1 LGVPQHCERPLCR
14 EIATVEYSMNAQAL
28 LVTLENFA
36 PVGNERRN
44 CLCMKH
50 ADRLSVPR
58 GWSIDD
64 RRESVPRLFRPPAP
78 VKLQRDATPSSG
90 QRRKSRGDTVRPKLF
105 DREVVQETATATAT
119 ATAPAPAPAPP
130 APAPVQVDEWEV
142 RDDGLEET
150 QAMQWKPSFD
160 HTDDLGGIL
169 RPKGK
174 MMSRAFGMD
183 DTFSSPRPEVTDDE
197 LEREPFNENDIP

>member
-105 DREVVQETATATAT
+105 DREVVQETAPTPTPT
-119 ATAPAPAPAPP
+119 PPAPAPP

>member
-1 LGVPQHCERPLCR
+1 
-14 EIATVEYSMNAQAL
+14 MNAQAL
-28 LVTLENFA
+28 LVTLENYA

-50 ADRLSVPR
+50 ADMLSVPR

-78 VKLQRDATPSSG
+78 VKVQRDATPASG
-90 QRRKSRGDTVRPKLF
+90 QRRKSRGDAVRPKLF
-105 DREVVQETATATAT
+105 DREVAQEPATAL
-119 ATAPAPAPAPP
+119 PAPATAPP
-130 APAPVQVDEWEV
+130 APATALAPAQVDEWEV

-174 MMSRAFGMD
+174 LMSRAFGMD
-183 DTFSSPRPEVTDDE
+183 DTFSTPRPKTEVNDDE

>member
-1 LGVPQHCERPLCR
+1 
-14 EIATVEYSMNAQAL
+14 MNAQAL
-28 LVTLENFA
+28 LVTLENYA

-78 VKLQRDATPSSG
+78 VKVQRDTTPASG
-90 QRRKSRGDTVRPKLF
+90 QRRKSRGEAVRPKLF
-105 DREVVQETATATAT
+105 DREVVQETA
-119 ATAPAPAPAPP
+119 PAPAPATPP

-174 MMSRAFGMD
+174 LMSRAFGMD
-183 DTFSSPRPEVTDDE
+183 DTFSTPRPKPEVADDE

>member
-1 LGVPQHCERPLCR
+1 
-14 EIATVEYSMNAQAL
+14 MNAQAL

-119 ATAPAPAPAPP
+119 APAPA
-130 APAPVQVDEWEV
+130 QVDEWEV

-150 QAMQWKPSFD
+150 QAMQWKPSFY

-183 DTFSSPRPEVTDDE
+183 DTFSAPRPEVTDDE

>member
-1 LGVPQHCERPLCR
+1 MPQHCERPLCR

-28 LVTLENFA
+28 LVTLENYA
-36 PVGNERRN
+36 QVGNERRN

-78 VKLQRDATPSSG
+78 VKVQRDATPASG
-90 QRRKSRGDTVRPKLF
+90 QRRKSRGDAVRPKLF
-105 DREVVQETATATAT
+105 DREVAQEPAPTP
-119 ATAPAPAPAPP
+119 PAPAPA
-130 APAPVQVDEWEV
+130 QVDDWEV

-174 MMSRAFGMD
+174 LMSRAFGMD
-183 DTFSSPRPEVTDDE
+183 DTFSAPRPTPEVNDDE

>member
-1 LGVPQHCERPLCR
+1 MGVPQHCERPLCR

-105 DREVVQETATATAT
+105 DREVVQETAPTPT
-119 ATAPAPAPAPP
+119 PPAPAPP

>member
-1 LGVPQHCERPLCR
+1 
-14 EIATVEYSMNAQAL
+14 MNAQAL
-28 LVTLENFA
+28 LVTLENYA
-36 PVGNERRN
+36 PIGNERRN

-64 RRESVPRLFRPPAP
+64 RRESVPRLFRPPPP
-78 VKLQRDATPSSG
+78 VEVKRDVSPAAG

-105 DREVVQETATATAT
+105 DREVAQESAHTPAPTP
-119 ATAPAPAPAPP
+119 PAPAPT
-130 APAPVQVDEWEV
+130 PVQVDEWEI

-174 MMSRAFGMD
+174 LMSRAFGMD
-183 DTFSSPRPEVTDDE
+183 DTFSTPRPKPEVVDDE

>member
-1 LGVPQHCERPLCR
+1 
-14 EIATVEYSMNAQAL
+14 MNAQAL
-28 LVTLENFA
+28 LVTLENYA

-50 ADRLSVPR
+50 ADMLSVPR

-78 VKLQRDATPSSG
+78 VKVQRDATPASG
-90 QRRKSRGDTVRPKLF
+90 QRRKSRGDAVRPKLF
-105 DREVVQETATATAT
+105 DREVAQEPAT
-119 ATAPAPAPAPP
+119 APP
-130 APAPVQVDEWEV
+130 APATAPTPPAPSPAPALAPVQADEWEV

-174 MMSRAFGMD
+174 LMSRAFGMD
-183 DTFSSPRPEVTDDE
+183 DTFSAPRPTPEVNDDE

>member
-1 LGVPQHCERPLCR
+1 V
-14 EIATVEYSMNAQAL
+14 
-28 LVTLENFA
+28 
-36 PVGNERRN
+36 
-44 CLCMKH
+44 
-50 ADRLSVPR
+50 
-58 GWSIDD
+58 
-64 RRESVPRLFRPPAP
+64 
-78 VKLQRDATPSSG
+78 QRDATPASG
-90 QRRKSRGDTVRPKLF
+90 QRRKSRGEAVRPKLF
-105 DREVVQETATATAT
+105 DREIAQET
-119 ATAPAPAPAPP
+119 PP

-174 MMSRAFGMD
+174 LMSRAFGMD
-183 DTFSSPRPEVTDDE
+183 DTFSTPRPKPEVADDE

>member
-1 LGVPQHCERPLCR
+1 
-14 EIATVEYSMNAQAL
+14 MNAQAL
-28 LVTLENFA
+28 LVTLENYA
-36 PVGNERRN
+36 PVGDERRN

-50 ADRLSVPR
+50 ADILSVPR

-64 RRESVPRLFRPPAP
+64 RRESVPRLFRPPPP
-78 VKLQRDATPSSG
+78 VKVKRDATPAAG
-90 QRRKSRGDTVRPKLF
+90 QRRKSRGDAVRPKLF
-105 DREVVQETATATAT
+105 DREVAQE
-119 ATAPAPAPAPP
+119 PAPTPP
-130 APAPVQVDEWEV
+130 APAPTPAAPTPVQANEWEV

-174 MMSRAFGMD
+174 LMSRAFGMD
-183 DTFSSPRPEVTDDE
+183 DTFSTPRPKPEVSDDE

>member
-1 LGVPQHCERPLCR
+1 MGVPQHCERPLCR

-36 PVGNERRN
+36 SVGNERRN

-119 ATAPAPAPAPP
+119 APAPAPA
-130 APAPVQVDEWEV
+130 QVDEWEV

>member
-1 LGVPQHCERPLCR
+1 MGVPQHCERPLCQ

-119 ATAPAPAPAPP
+119 APAPAPAPP

>member
-1 LGVPQHCERPLCR
+1 MKVPQHCERPLCR
-14 EIATVEYSMNAQAL
+14 ELAEVGYSLNSQAL
-28 LVTLENFA
+28 LVTIENYA

-44 CLCMKH
+44 CLCRRH
-50 ADRLSVPR
+50 ADLLSVPR

-64 RRESVPRLFRPPAP
+64 RRENVPRLFRPPAP
-78 VKLQRDATPSSG
+78 VKVKRDVTPAAG
-90 QRRKSRGDTVRPKLF
+90 QRRKSRGDTARPKLF
-105 DREVVQETATATAT
+105 DRDVEPTPTPT
-119 ATAPAPAPAPP
+119 PP
-130 APAPVQVDEWEV
+130 APTPTPPAPTPVQVNEWEV

-160 HTDDLGGIL
+160 HTDDLGGVL

-183 DTFSSPRPEVTDDE
+183 DTFSAPRPSPEESDDD

>member
-1 LGVPQHCERPLCR
+1 MGVPQHCERPLCR

-119 ATAPAPAPAPP
+119 APAPAPAPP

>member
-1 LGVPQHCERPLCR
+1 
-14 EIATVEYSMNAQAL
+14 MNAQAL
-28 LVTLENFA
+28 LVTLENYA

-50 ADRLSVPR
+50 ADMLSVPR

-78 VKLQRDATPSSG
+78 VKVQRDATPASG
-90 QRRKSRGDTVRPKLF
+90 QRRKSRGDAVRPKLF
-105 DREVVQETATATAT
+105 DREVAQEP
-119 ATAPAPAPAPP
+119 ATAPTPPAPSPAPAL
-130 APAPVQVDEWEV
+130 APVQADEWEV

-174 MMSRAFGMD
+174 LMSRAFGMD
-183 DTFSSPRPEVTDDE
+183 DTFSTPRPKPEVNDDE

>member
-1 LGVPQHCERPLCR
+1 
-14 EIATVEYSMNAQAL
+14 MNAQAL
-28 LVTLENFA
+28 LVTLENYA

-50 ADRLSVPR
+50 ADMLSVPR

-78 VKLQRDATPSSG
+78 VKVQRDATPASG
-90 QRRKSRGDTVRPKLF
+90 QRRKSRGDAVRPKLF
-105 DREVVQETATATAT
+105 DREVAQEPAPTPPAS
-119 ATAPAPAPAPP
+119 APAPTPP
-130 APAPVQVDEWEV
+130 APALAPAQIDEWEV

-174 MMSRAFGMD
+174 LMSRAFGMD
-183 DTFSSPRPEVTDDE
+183 DTFSTPRPKPEVADDE

>member
-1 LGVPQHCERPLCR
+1 MGVPQHCERPLCR

-105 DREVVQETATATAT
+105 DREVVQETATATA
-119 ATAPAPAPAPP
+119 PAPAPA
-130 APAPVQVDEWEV
+130 QVDEWEV

-183 DTFSSPRPEVTDDE
+183 DTFSAPRPEVTDDE

>member
-1 LGVPQHCERPLCR
+1 
-14 EIATVEYSMNAQAL
+14 MNAQAL
-28 LVTLENFA
+28 LVTLENYA
-36 PVGNERRN
+36 QVGNERRN

-78 VKLQRDATPSSG
+78 VKVQRDATPASG
-90 QRRKSRGDTVRPKLF
+90 QRRKSRGDAVRPKLF
-105 DREVVQETATATAT
+105 DRDVVHE
-119 ATAPAPAPAPP
+119 PAPAPAPP
-130 APAPVQVDEWEV
+130 APAPTPPALAPVQADEWEV

-174 MMSRAFGMD
+174 LMSRAFGMD
-183 DTFSSPRPEVTDDE
+183 DTFSTLRPTPEVNDDE

>member
-1 LGVPQHCERPLCR
+1 
-14 EIATVEYSMNAQAL
+14 MNAQAL
-28 LVTLENFA
+28 LVTLENYA
-36 PVGNERRN
+36 QVGNERLN

-78 VKLQRDATPSSG
+78 VKVQRDSTPASG
-90 QRRKSRGDTVRPKLF
+90 QRRKARGDAVRPKLF
-105 DREVVQETATATAT
+105 DRDVVPE
-119 ATAPAPAPAPP
+119 PAPT
-130 APAPVQVDEWEV
+130 PVQVDEWEV

-174 MMSRAFGMD
+174 LMSRAFGMD
-183 DTFSSPRPEVTDDE
+183 DTFSAPRPTPEVNDDE

>member
-1 LGVPQHCERPLCR
+1 
-14 EIATVEYSMNAQAL
+14 MNAQAL

-119 ATAPAPAPAPP
+119 APAPAPAPP

>member
-1 LGVPQHCERPLCR
+1 
-14 EIATVEYSMNAQAL
+14 MNAQAL
-28 LVTLENFA
+28 LVTLENYA
-36 PVGNERRN
+36 QVGNERRN

-78 VKLQRDATPSSG
+78 VKVQRDATPASG
-90 QRRKSRGDTVRPKLF
+90 QRRKSRGEAVRPKLF
-105 DREVVQETATATAT
+105 DREVAQEPT
-119 ATAPAPAPAPP
+119 PAPTPP

-174 MMSRAFGMD
+174 LMSRAFGMD
-183 DTFSSPRPEVTDDE
+183 DTFSTPRPKPEVADDE

>member
-1 LGVPQHCERPLCR
+1 
-14 EIATVEYSMNAQAL
+14 MNAQAL
-28 LVTLENFA
+28 FVTLENFA

-50 ADRLSVPR
+50 AYRLSVPR

-90 QRRKSRGDTVRPKLF
+90 QLRKSRGDTVRPKLF
-105 DREVVQETATATAT
+105 DREVVQETAPTPT
-119 ATAPAPAPAPP
+119 PPAPAPP

-150 QAMQWKPSFD
+150 QAMQWKPSFY

-183 DTFSSPRPEVTDDE
+183 DTFS
-197 LEREPFNENDIP
+197 

>member
-1 LGVPQHCERPLCR
+1 MGVPQHCERPLCR

-119 ATAPAPAPAPP
+119 ATAPAPAPP

>member
-1 LGVPQHCERPLCR
+1 MGVPQHCERPLCR

-119 ATAPAPAPAPP
+119 APAPA
-130 APAPVQVDEWEV
+130 QVDEWEV

>member
-1 LGVPQHCERPLCR
+1 MGVPQHCERPLCR

-105 DREVVQETATATAT
+105 DREVVQETP
-119 ATAPAPAPAPP
+119 PAPTPPAPTPP
-130 APAPVQVDEWEV
+130 APAQVDEWEV

>member
-1 LGVPQHCERPLCR
+1 MRVPQHCERPLCR
-14 EIATVEYSMNAQAL
+14 DIATVEYSMNAQAL
-28 LVTLENFA
+28 LVTLENYA

-50 ADRLSVPR
+50 ADMLSVPR

-78 VKLQRDATPSSG
+78 VKVQRDATPASG
-90 QRRKSRGDTVRPKLF
+90 QRRKSRGDAVRPKLF
-105 DREVVQETATATAT
+105 DREVAQEPAPTP
-119 ATAPAPAPAPP
+119 PAPAPA
-130 APAPVQVDEWEV
+130 QVDDWEV

-174 MMSRAFGMD
+174 LMSRAFGMD
-183 DTFSSPRPEVTDDE
+183 DTFSTPRPTPEVNDDE

>member
-1 LGVPQHCERPLCR
+1 
-14 EIATVEYSMNAQAL
+14 MNAQAL
-28 LVTLENFA
+28 LVTLENYA
-36 PVGNERRN
+36 QVGNERRN

-78 VKLQRDATPSSG
+78 VKVQRDATPASG
-90 QRRKSRGDTVRPKLF
+90 QRRKSRGDAVRPKLF
-105 DREVVQETATATAT
+105 DREIAQEPAPTPPATTPPATT
-119 ATAPAPAPAPP
+119 PPAPAPAPAL
-130 APAPVQVDEWEV
+130 APVQVDEWEV

-169 RPKGK
+169 LPMGK
-174 MMSRAFGMD
+174 FMSRAFVLD
-183 DTFSSPRPEVTDDE
+183 DTFSAPRPTPEVNDDE

>member
-1 LGVPQHCERPLCR
+1 MGVPQHCERPLCR

-119 ATAPAPAPAPP
+119 APAPAPAPA
-130 APAPVQVDEWEV
+130 QVDEWEV

>member
-1 LGVPQHCERPLCR
+1 
-14 EIATVEYSMNAQAL
+14 
-28 LVTLENFA
+28 
-36 PVGNERRN
+36 
-44 CLCMKH
+44 
-50 ADRLSVPR
+50 
-58 GWSIDD
+58 
-64 RRESVPRLFRPPAP
+64 
-78 VKLQRDATPSSG
+78 
-90 QRRKSRGDTVRPKLF
+90 VRPKLF
-105 DREVVQETATATAT
+105 DREVVQETP
-119 ATAPAPAPAPP
+119 PAPTPPAPTPP
-130 APAPVQVDEWEV
+130 APTPPAPTPPAPVQVDEWEV

>member
-1 LGVPQHCERPLCR
+1 
-14 EIATVEYSMNAQAL
+14 MNAQAL
-28 LVTLENFA
+28 LVTLENYA
-36 PVGNERRN
+36 PVGSERRN
-44 CLCMKH
+44 CLCVKH
-50 ADRLSVPR
+50 ADMLSVPR

-90 QRRKSRGDTVRPKLF
+90 QRRKSRGDTARPKLF
-105 DREVVQETATATAT
+105 DREVAQESAPAPTPL
-119 ATAPAPAPAPP
+119 APAPAPAPT
-130 APAPVQVDEWEV
+130 PVQVDEWEV

-174 MMSRAFGMD
+174 LMSRAFGMD
-183 DTFSSPRPEVTDDE
+183 DTFSTPRPKPEVVDDE

>member
-1 LGVPQHCERPLCR
+1 
-14 EIATVEYSMNAQAL
+14 MNAHAL
-28 LVTLENFA
+28 LVTLENYA
-36 PVGNERRN
+36 PIENERRN
-44 CLCMKH
+44 CLCVRH
-50 ADRLSVPR
+50 ADMLSVPR

-78 VKLQRDATPSSG
+78 VKVQRDATPASG
-90 QRRKSRGDTVRPKLF
+90 QRRKSRGEAVRPKLF
-105 DREVVQETATATAT
+105 DRDV
-119 ATAPAPAPAPP
+119 APAPAPAQAP
-130 APAPVQVDEWEV
+130 APAPVHIDESQV

-174 MMSRAFGMD
+174 LMSRAFGMD
-183 DTFSSPRPEVTDDE
+183 DTFSAQRPAPETNDE
-197 LEREPFNENDIP
+197 DLEREPFNENDIP

>member
-1 LGVPQHCERPLCR
+1 
-14 EIATVEYSMNAQAL
+14 MNAQAL
-28 LVTLENFA
+28 LVTLENYA
-36 PVGNERRN
+36 QVGNERRN

-78 VKLQRDATPSSG
+78 VKVQRDATPASG
-90 QRRKSRGDTVRPKLF
+90 QRRKSRGDAVRPKLF
-105 DREVVQETATATAT
+105 DREVAQEPAPTPPATTP
-119 ATAPAPAPAPP
+119 PAPAPAL
-130 APAPVQVDEWEV
+130 APVQVDEWEV

-174 MMSRAFGMD
+174 LMSRAFGMD
-183 DTFSSPRPEVTDDE
+183 DTFSAPRPTPEVNDDE

>member
-1 LGVPQHCERPLCR
+1 
-14 EIATVEYSMNAQAL
+14 MNAQAL
-28 LVTLENFA
+28 LVTLENYA
-36 PVGNERRN
+36 QVGNERRN

-78 VKLQRDATPSSG
+78 VKVQRDATPASG
-90 QRRKSRGDTVRPKLF
+90 QRRKSRGDAVRPKLF
-105 DREVVQETATATAT
+105 DREVAQE
-119 ATAPAPAPAPP
+119 PAPTPPAPTPPAPTPPAPTPPAPTPP
-130 APAPVQVDEWEV
+130 APAPTPPARALAPAQVDEWEV

-174 MMSRAFGMD
+174 LMSRAFGMD
-183 DTFSSPRPEVTDDE
+183 DTFSAPRPKPEVTDDE

>member
-1 LGVPQHCERPLCR
+1 
-14 EIATVEYSMNAQAL
+14 MNAQAL
-28 LVTLENFA
+28 LVTLENYA
-36 PVGNERRN
+36 QVGNERRN

-64 RRESVPRLFRPPAP
+64 RRESVPRLFRPPPP
-78 VKLQRDATPSSG
+78 VKVKRDVTPAAG

-105 DREVVQETATATAT
+105 DREVVQETA
-119 ATAPAPAPAPP
+119 
-130 APAPVQVDEWEV
+130 PAPVPAPTPPPPALAPAQVNEWEV

-183 DTFSSPRPEVTDDE
+183 DTFSAPRPTPEVSDDE